1 MDYASKEDVIIFPYL
16 KSLYTS
22 GKIIDVGC
30 KTGKWSLYLQDT
42 IPEENWI
49 MFDAIQEYTSSLSKK
64 YYKVKNL

>member
-1 MDYASKEDVIIFPYL
+1 MDYKSKEDAIIFPYI

-30 KTGKWSLYLQDT
+30 KSGKWALYLKDT

-49 MFDAIQEYTSSLSKK
+49 MFDAI
-64 YYKVKNL
+64 